1 MLHHL
6 HSNNLSALKKREAL
20 LGLTCAALA
29 VSLVIAVSSL
39 AMRRDRVV
47 IVPPGLSGPVG
58 VDWGRADAEYM
69 KTFALFYAT
78 LLGTITPRNAEY
90 VADRL
95 SGMTTPSAYPA
106 IRKSILAAAKDPAFL
121 NSGSTMN
128 FVSNSVVHEL
138 ETGKVF
144 VLGEH
149 QVYSGFGM
157 PKVTSVVYELD
168 IRITEGRPVVM
179 SVTNYPGTEARTKE
193 WKQAHPGW
201 DKPKEQQ

>member
-1 MLHHL
+1 MLHTL
-6 HSNNLSALKKREAL
+6 YSNSLSTLKKRESL
-20 LGLTCAALA
+20 LGLTCAALS

-47 IVPPGLSGPVG
+47 VVPPGLSGPVA
-58 VDWGRADAEYM
+58 VDWGRANAEYM
-69 KTFALFYAT
+69 KTFAVFYST

-95 SGMTTPSAYPA
+95 SGMTSPTAYPLV
-106 IRKSILAAAKDPAFL
+106 RKSILAAAKDPAFL

-128 FVSNSVVHEL
+128 FVSNSVVHEN

-157 PKVTSVVYELD
+157 PKVAPVVYELD
-168 IRITEGRPVVM
+168 IRIAEGRPVVM
-179 SVTNYPGTEARTKE
+179 SVTNYPGTDARTKE
-193 WKQAHPGW
+193 WKQTHPGW
-201 DKPKEQQ
+201 DKPKDQ